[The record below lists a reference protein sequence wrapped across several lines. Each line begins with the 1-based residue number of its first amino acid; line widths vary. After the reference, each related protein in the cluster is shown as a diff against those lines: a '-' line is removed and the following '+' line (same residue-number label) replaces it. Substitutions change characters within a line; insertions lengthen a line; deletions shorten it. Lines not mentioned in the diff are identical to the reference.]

1 MIAAQLQTQVST
13 DELLRAAQQ
22 LDGLEFDQLLNRL
35 LTIRAQRKAQA
46 LPQQE
51 VELLLAINRKIPVE
65 LQSRYD
71 LLAQKRQDET
81 LTGVE
86 YQELLNLTD
95 RIEELQVKRAESL
108 SLLAQRRGSP
118 LGHVLRDLGIQP
130 LPYV

>member
-1 MIAAQLQTQVST
+1 MIAAQLQQVST

-22 LDGLEFDQLLNRL
+22 LDGLEFEQLLNRL

>member
-118 LGHVLRDLGIQP
+118 LGQLLHDLGIQP